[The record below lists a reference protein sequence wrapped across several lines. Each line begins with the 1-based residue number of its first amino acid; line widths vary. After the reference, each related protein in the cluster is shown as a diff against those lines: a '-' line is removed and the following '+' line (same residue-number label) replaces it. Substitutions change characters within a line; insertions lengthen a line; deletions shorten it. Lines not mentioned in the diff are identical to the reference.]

1 MQSSANKWHND
12 KHNDKKLSEMSFI
25 YAKNSNGPSTL
36 PCGTP
41 LVTSIGLEEEPPH
54 TTR

>member
-1 MQSSANKWHND
+1 MQSSANKRHDDD
-12 KHNDKKLSEMSFI
+12 KVSIM

-41 LVTSIGLEEEPPH
+41 LVMSIGLEEEPPH
-54 TTR
+54 TTH

>member
-1 MQSSANKWHND
+1 MQSSANKRYD
-12 KHNDKKLSEMSFI
+12 DDKLSEMSI
-25 YAKNSNGPSTL
+25 MYAKNSSGPSTL

-41 LVTSIGLEEEPPH
+41 LVKPIGLEEEPPH